1 MKLFAAFLITTV
13 SLLAYELKPVKIN
26 PYTYCFI
33 GDTAPVSKENGG
45 FISNICLLKSDNSI
59 IALDAGPTYQ
69 FAKELDAMSI
79 KLFKHSITHV
89 IMSNYHDD
97 RIIGASYFQDRNI
110 PVYAAKGTSEAIAK
124 NAMRFQRIPKEVGKE
139 QYRGSYIPNRFSSIA
154 VPMPF
159 SNNIDII
166 KPSRASNSATDIA
179 VYDKRTKFLFT
190 GNIVFNDR
198 AIGYAPD
205 SDVSE
210 WLVAIGKLKQLKA
223 KNIMGGHGKQ
233 CDAKSYETTEK
244 YLQAMKK
251 QIPKLYDEGVGLDE
265 IVKKTDFSNFKH
277 LQHFNDLNGK
287 NIYNYYMQ
295 VEQQ

>member
-1 MKLFAAFLITTV
+1 MKLFTAFLITTV

-69 FAKELDAMSI
+69 FAKELDATAI
-79 KLFKHSITHV
+79 KLFKHPITHV
-89 IMSNYHDD
+89 IVSNYHDD
-97 RIIGASYFQDRNI
+97 RIIGASYFQDHKI

-124 NAMRFQRIPKEVGKE
+124 NATRFQRIPKEVGKAL
-139 QYRGSYIPNRFSSIA
+139 YKGSYIPNHFSAI
-154 VPMPF
+154 VPPMPF
-159 SNNIDII
+159 SNNIEII
-166 KPSRASNSATDIA
+166 KLSRASNSATDIV

-190 GNIVFNDR
+190 GNVVFNDR

-210 WLVAIGKLKQLKA
+210 WLVAINKLKQLKA
-223 KNIMGGHGKQ
+223 KQIMGGHGKQ
-233 CDAKSYETTEK
+233 YDVKSYETTEK
-244 YLQAMKK
+244 YLLAMKQ

-265 IVKKTDFSNFKH
+265 VVKKSNFSNFKN
-277 LQHFNDLNGK
+277 LKNFNELNGK